1 MDKDII
7 LYNKYLSNDPQG
19 LKWFENEKIS
29 RRSPIIRAL
38 IAMTTEPLIPQAD
51 NFTPPRRT
59 PWGGTE
65 IIENYKAHLGIASSD
80 VVGESWEISGH
91 PSFPNIFSCDY
102 SGTTLKVPISVLS
115 DLAPNDLYGKYC
127 DSMPFLVK
135 ILNSGSWKEY
145 RDLLHD
151 KIAPNVLEKNN
162 HDLHIALSDNNDPTI
177 RDIHTQM
184 LAKNLSVQVHPKK
197 GDFIDK
203 PSKTEAW
210 VILDAEEGAG
220 IYLGLRQGITKE
232 QFEIKMRE
240 GKDLTPLLNF
250 IEVTAGDVYFIP
262 AGTLHAIG
270 AGLTLLEPQETS
282 ETTFRAYDWGR
293 ISNGKPRQLHL
304 DETMTSTIWNGDR
317 STEQYKKQP
326 HTCHE
331 SEGSSIVETLVEE
344 KEFKLT
350 RITLDPSHSEY
361 FGDSVK
367 TGIQGLVITEGD
379 IELHAKN
386 YSRIF
391 KKGQSIMIPAGLGM
405 FSIIGTNS
413 TLLQITA

>member
-1 MDKDII
+1 MILATSNIYGGYMDKNDIAYKKFVAMGDHI
-7 LYNKYLSNDPQG
+7 LVPKN
-19 LKWFENEKIS
+19 
-29 RRSPIIRAL
+29 
-38 IAMTTEPLIPQAD
+38 D
-51 NFTPPRRT
+51 NFTPSSRT

-65 IIENYKAHLGIASSD
+65 IVADYKSHLGIVNDD

-91 PSFPNIFSCDY
+91 PSFPNIFPLD
-102 SGTTLKVPISVLS
+102 GDDISLIA
-115 DLAPNDLYGKYC
+115 LERLIPEKLYGPEVKA
-127 DSMPFLVK
+127 MPFLVK
-135 ILNSGSWKEY
+135 LLNSGSWEGY
-145 RDLLHD
+145 RTQLDIDGIDIMDNDALH
-151 KIAPNVLEKNN
+151 
-162 HDLHIALSDNNDPTI
+162 HHLSDLGTFSEL
-177 RDIHTQM
+177 HKEM
-184 LAKNLSVQVHPKK
+184 LTKNLSVQVHPKK
-197 GDFIDK
+197 GDFVDK
-203 PSKTEAW
+203 PPKTEAW
-210 VILDAEEGAG
+210 VILGAEKGAG
-220 IYLGLRQGITKE
+220 IYLGIKE
-232 QFEIKMRE
+232 GVSKEEFEKCMRAGE
-240 GKDLTPLLNF
+240 DLTTFLNF
-250 IEVTAGDVYFIP
+250 VEVSSGDVYFIP

-270 AGLTLLEPQETS
+270 AGITLLEAQETS
-282 ETTFRAYDWGR
+282 ESTFRAYDWGR